1 MNQELIYQNTLDYLY
16 SFVDYSLTKADRL
29 AQAKFDLTRMQ
40 RLLEELGNP
49 HHTFPS
55 IHITGTKGKGS
66 VTAMCTSVLRQ
77 AGYKVGMYTSPHL
90 EDYAERIQVNGENIP
105 HAALV
110 SLVET
115 MKPAIE
121 KIKDLT
127 TFEITTALAFLYF
140 YQRKVDV
147 AVVEVGLGGRL
158 DATNVLLPEVSVITS
173 ISYDHTFVLG
183 NTLAEIAREKG
194 GIIKEG
200 VPVVC
205 APQEKE
211 AWDVIHEIA
220 TTHHSRLISVGKD
233 TIGKKLQQTLDYQ
246 TVEISD
252 FTNSELL
259 VDNNDRFDP
268 KKLIIQIPLLG
279 DHQVENATVA
289 YAALNQFRQRS
300 LPLTDDQI
308 IRGFP
313 QTVWQGRFEIIS
325 RNPPVI
331 LDCAHNRESIQQLVN
346 TLQQVFPKYKPLL
359 IFGASED
366 KDIQGMFADIMPLVD
381 EIIVTRSFHPR
392 AIAAEKLQV
401 LAEPYHR
408 PIKVN
413 ENVAEALWLALERI
427 RSDQLVVITGS
438 IFVVAEARH
447 AWLNDPRFLMYKSK

>member
-1 MNQELIYQNTLDYLY
+1 MNPEQTYQNTLDYLY

-29 AQAKFDLTRMQ
+29 AQAKFDLSRMQ

-49 HHTFPS
+49 HRSYPS

-66 VTAMCTSVLRQ
+66 VTAMCASVLQ
-77 AGYKVGMYTSPHL
+77 EAGYRVGMYTSPHL
-90 EDYAERIQVNGENIP
+90 EDYAERIQINRENIP
-105 HAALV
+105 HEALV
-110 SLVET
+110 SLVEL

-140 YQRKVDV
+140 YQQKVDV

-194 GIIKEG
+194 GIIKKG

-205 APQEKE
+205 APQEQE

-220 TTHHSRLISVGKD
+220 ANHHSRLISVGKNI
-233 TIGKKLQQTLDYQ
+233 IGRKIEQTLDYQ
-246 TVEISD
+246 TIEITD
-252 FTNSELL
+252 FINPGLLDNFNDGSEPQKI
-259 VDNNDRFDP
+259 N
-268 KKLIIQIPLLG
+268 IQIPLLG

-300 LPLTDDQI
+300 LPITDEQI
-308 IRGFP
+308 IHGFP
-313 QTVWQGRFEIIS
+313 QTIWQGRFEIIS

-346 TLQQVFPKYKPLL
+346 TLQQVFPKRRPLL
-359 IFGASED
+359 IYGASED
-366 KDIQGMFADIMPLVD
+366 KDIQGMFADILPMVD
-381 EIIVTRSFHPR
+381 EIIGTRSFHPR
-392 AIAAEKLQV
+392 AISADKLLV
-401 LAEPYHR
+401 LAEPYQK
-408 PIKVN
+408 PITVN
-413 ENVAEALWLALERI
+413 ENVAEALWFALQRI
-427 RSDQLVVITGS
+427 KPDQLIVITGS

-447 AWLNDPRFLMYKSK
+447 AWLTDSRFLAYRLK